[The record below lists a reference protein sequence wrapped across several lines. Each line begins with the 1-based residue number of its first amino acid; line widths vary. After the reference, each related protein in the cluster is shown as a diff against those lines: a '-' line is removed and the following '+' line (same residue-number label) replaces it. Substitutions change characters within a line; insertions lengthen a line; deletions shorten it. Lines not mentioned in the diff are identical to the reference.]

1 MKTLTSIIL
10 VLFLGLNIATA
21 QDTVYIYQSGSV
33 VYKRA
38 IVSVDSVIF
47 YQSQSQ
53 SKTLTI
59 GQSYQG
65 GIIAYILQP
74 GDPGYSSSV
83 QHGLIAAPSDQSTGI
98 QWYNGSYITTG
109 ATRTAIGTGMANTNA
124 IIVAQGTGSYAASI
138 CKAYNGGG
146 YSDWYLPSLNEL
158 NKLFLKKNKIGGFSN
173 YFYWSS
179 TEIGNYDAWGQ
190 YFYDGSQNINNK
202 LYAGSVRAVRAF

>member
-1 MKTLTSIIL
+1 MDKEKQVRSYYEALKL
-10 VLFLGLNIATA
+10 
-21 QDTVYIYQSGSV
+21 
-33 VYKRA
+33 K
-38 IVSVDSVIF
+38 
-47 YQSQSQ
+47 
-53 SKTLTI
+53 I

-109 ATRTAIGTGMANTNA
+109 ATGTAIGTGMANTNA
-124 IIVAQGTGSYAASI
+124 IIVAQGAGIYAASI

-179 TEIGNYDAWGQ
+179 TELDDSIAWYQFFTNGYQ
-190 YFYDGSQNINNK
+190 YSNNK
-202 LYAGSVRAVRAF
+202 YYTFYVRAVRAF

>member
-1 MKTLTSIIL
+1 MDKE
-10 VLFLGLNIATA
+10 
-21 QDTVYIYQSGSV
+21 
-33 VYKRA
+33 K
-38 IVSVDSVIF
+38 
-47 YQSQSQ
+47 
-53 SKTLTI
+53 I

-109 ATRTAIGTGMANTNA
+109 ATGTAIGTGMANTN
-124 IIVAQGTGSYAASI
+124 IIIAAQGISSYAASI

-146 YSDWYLPSLNEL
+146 YSDWHLPSKDEL

-179 TEIGNYDAWGQ
+179 TEDGNGLAWYQ
-190 YFYDGSQNINNK
+190 YFYNGYQDDTFKYYTS
-202 LYAGSVRAVRAF
+202 YVRAVRAF

>member
-1 MKTLTSIIL
+1 MDKE
-10 VLFLGLNIATA
+10 
-21 QDTVYIYQSGSV
+21 
-33 VYKRA
+33 K
-38 IVSVDSVIF
+38 
-47 YQSQSQ
+47 
-53 SKTLTI
+53 I

-109 ATRTAIGTGMANTNA
+109 ATGTAIGTGMANTNA
-124 IIVAQGTGSYAASI
+124 IIVAQGAGIYAASI

-173 YFYWSS
+173 YDYWSS
-179 TEIGNYDAWGQ
+179 TEYDNYHAWSQDFGNGCQ
-190 YFYDGSQNINNK
+190 YVGDKN
-202 LYAGSVRAVRAF
+202 YAGYVRAVRAF